1 MTRIKERGAYWPDL
15 LYSGFQYE
23 SPAENAAA
31 PPGGGG
37 NLSGALDYFRQEDGL
52 LPHHS
57 FRRPA
62 IRSNQKP
69 RDLG

>member
-1 MTRIKERGAYWPDL
+1 MPIWPDL

-31 PPGGGG
+31 ARGGGG

-57 FRRPA
+57 MA
-62 IRSNQKP
+62 AA
-69 RDLG
+69 GH